1 MRVLRIGIVSWL
13 ILGLGTS
20 AFAGDLQ
27 TSIAKAVEQQSAQSQ
42 GGSSKMGKGYLWG
55 GSMLFAAGIGTAL
68 YGFLHNTH
76 GAHPTFGEAQATN
89 VKLGSAGIVIAFGG
103 GMLLLVGE
111 RRSKG
116 SPSLTFGPGRMTLSK
131 QLSW

>member
-27 TSIAKAVEQQSAQSQ
+27 TSIAKAVQQQGQSPR
-42 GGSSKMGKGYLWG
+42 GPMPKGYLWG
-55 GSMLFAAGIGTAL
+55 GAILFAAGIGTAF
-68 YGFLHNTH
+68 YGFLNNTH
-76 GAHPTFGEAQATN
+76 GPHPTFGEATATN
-89 VKLGSAGIVIAFGG
+89 VKLGSAGIVTAFAG

-111 RRSKG
+111 RHSRR
-116 SPSLTFGPGRMTLSK
+116 SPSVTFGPGRMTLSK